1 MTHPTRTPRILI
13 VDGHPDQLHAT
24 MSLLTAEGYEA
35 IGCSST
41 FEALPQLKTMAC
53 GVAVVNFPFSDL
65 IEPEFLEQLKQASGR
80 LMLILNTGSEASKTT
95 NPTVGLEN
103 LAYIERAH
111 DPGEFVRQINR
122 AMCSQLDQCAK
133 ELEKAAVERTATSE
147 DREERFRQLVDH
159 IHEVFW
165 LTSADQT
172 QMFYVSPAYET
183 IWGKSCASLYENP
196 SSYLDSIDPE
206 DFERVKQ
213 AFSNQGKQ
221 PFQEEYRIVKPDG
234 SIRWVLT
241 RAFPVPNAEGKI
253 YRVTGLSKD
262 ITDRKRAEEAL
273 KKTERQYRQSSKM
286 EAIGTL
292 AGGIAHDFNN
302 ILTAILGYTE
312 LALATVPKE
321 SRTQRN
327 LQEVLTAGHRAKHLV
342 QQILTFSRQSGLEQK
357 PVQIHR
363 VVGEAMKLLRASIP
377 TTIEIRQQIHSES
390 TILGDY
396 NQMHQ
401 MIVNLCTNAEY
412 SMRETGGVLSIV
424 LDDVEITEPP
434 PTEHPDLKPGPHV
447 RLMVKDTG
455 QGLSPETLERMFDP
469 FFTTKPIGEGSGMG
483 LAVVHGI
490 ITAHGGSVSAES
502 TQGNGTK
509 IEVYLPTITEQVW
522 KSTPTQEPLP
532 YGKESILFVD
542 DEEALVRLG
551 QELLTHLGYTVE
563 VRTSSVHALELF
575 QADPNRFDLVITDQT
590 MPNLTGESLTREL
603 LRIRPGLPIIL
614 CTGFSHTLSAEKAKT
629 LGIRA
634 YLMKP
639 LAIRDLA
646 PIVRHVLD
654 EQVDPVPQ

>member
-1 MTHPTRTPRILI
+1 MTQPTRTPRILI
-13 VDGHPDQLHAT
+13 VEGHPDQLRTT
-24 MSLLTAEGYEA
+24 MSLLTAEGYDA
-35 IGCSST
+35 IGCSS
-41 FEALPQLKTMAC
+41 ANDAVKQVKTMGF
-53 GVAVVNFPFSDL
+53 GVAVVNLPFPDL
-65 IEPEFLEQLKQASGR
+65 VETELLEQLKRSSGN

-95 NPTVGLEN
+95 KATVALGD

-111 DPGEFVRQINR
+111 DPGELLRQINR
-122 AMCSQLDQCAK
+122 AMCGQLDQYAK
-133 ELEKAAVERTATSE
+133 ELEKAAAERTATPE
-147 DREERFRQLVDH
+147 EREERFRQLVDH
-159 IHEVFW
+159 LHEVFW

-213 AFSNQGKQ
+213 AFSNQAKR
-221 PFQEEYRIVKPDG
+221 PFHEEYRIVRPDG

-262 ITDRKRAEEAL
+262 ITERKRAEEAL

-390 TILGDY
+390 TVLGDY

-412 SMRETGGVLSIV
+412 SMRETGGFLSIV
-424 LDDVEITEPP
+424 LDDVEITEPS

-447 RLMVKDTG
+447 RLTVKDTG

-490 ITAHGGSVSAES
+490 ITAHGGSISAES
-502 TQGNGTK
+502 AQGNGTK
-509 IEVYLPTITEQVW
+509 IEVYLPTITEQLW
-522 KSTPTQEPLP
+522 KGTSNQEPLP

-563 VRTSSVHALELF
+563 VRTSSINALELF

-590 MPNLTGESLTREL
+590 MPNLTGEALTREL